1 MTSSWLA
8 CLLPQLTYN
17 HAWTLCLMAT
27 VRIYQRHPGRVSGAR
42 HKQIPQR
49 KQSVYDSHPSELR
62 LPFTTSYARNIAV
75 KCRER
80 WQMTFFSAPARGRL
94 IPVYCRKWGASDI
107 CLKLKPNKALCSFF
121 LCGRCKTL
129 QTWERQSW
137 DKIWTP
143 KSNYKR
149 QMTLISHKVWQL
161 LSTCK
166 ETVSLTLSLSLALS
180 VSHVSFSDKCL
191 GALDR
196 FPPLHTKWVITS
208 FFFYRI
214 EEGCSCLAVCFA
226 DFPPPR
232 L

>member
-1 MTSSWLA
+1 MHGHCVWWPLSGFIKGILDVYRVLDTNKSLRGSSQFMT
-8 CLLPQLTYN
+8 LTQ
-17 HAWTLCLMAT
+17 
-27 VRIYQRHPGRVSGAR
+27 VRAIC
-42 HKQIPQR
+42 
-49 KQSVYDSHPSELR
+49 ELR

-191 GALDR
+191 GPLDR